1 MNKYQEIIKAAA
13 RVFKDKGYHAATVQD
28 IANEVGMLKG
38 SLYYHIQ
45 GKEQLLSEVLMCAV
59 NVLRDGLTNVLI
71 SDCQPEEKLKQ
82 AILFHLQAYL
92 DHEELPVLYREV
104 SNLPPN
110 FHDKLSTAIKEYEDM
125 WLKMLQ
131 DGIATSAF
139 RGDLPAGIL
148 LKSIFGMCNWTYTW
162 FRHDGGL
169 SPAEVGELFYRI
181 VLEGIK
187 KAV

>member
-13 RVFKDKGYHAATVQD
+13 KVFKAKGYHAATVQD

-59 NVLRDGLTNVLI
+59 NVLKDGLAKVLI
-71 SDCQPEEKLKQ
+71 SDCQPEEKLKR

-92 DHEELPVLYREV
+92 GHEELPVLYREV
-104 SNLPPN
+104 SSLPPDS
-110 FHDKLSTAIKEYEDM
+110 HDKLRTAIKEYEDM
-125 WLKMLQ
+125 WLKMLR
-131 DGIATSAF
+131 DGVASSAF
-139 RGDLPAGIL
+139 CGDLPAGII
-148 LKSIFGMCNWTYTW
+148 LKSIFGMCNWTHNW

-169 SPAEVGELFYRI
+169 SQAEVGELFYRI

-187 KAV
+187 KS